1 MVAAAVAVDGLCVI
15 FDVCVCVVCVC
26 IEIEMTSRFT
36 VIVKHESGGGRS
48 GG

>member
-1 MVAAAVAVDGLCVI
+1 MVAAVVAVVGLGMI
-15 FDVCVCVVCVC
+15 FDVCVCVCEC

-36 VIVKHESGGGRS
+36 VIGKHESGGGGS